1 MTEENAQVSNDQI
14 DKMKMSITKLKN
26 SQSKFLFFVTK
37 STNPSASMYEV
48 YFHANVVKNMGF
60 ETIILTDEDEYE
72 IPYWIDEDLTKLEHQ
87 PMSKAKLNVGPQD
100 VLVIPEIFSNVMEQ
114 TKTLPCIRVGLL
126 QSIDYMMNGLV
137 PSVDWSSFGIS
148 KVITTSDSLKNLV
161 EEFFGRDKFDVKTYD
176 IGLPEYFYN
185 DDAPKRPVITVVGR
199 NPNEISKLIKL
210 FYAKYPQYGW
220 VTFDSM
226 ITESKPPRSLT
237 RKEYADRL
245 RKNFAAVW
253 VDRIASFGTLPI
265 EAMASGCIPI
275 GLVPD
280 ITPEY
285 LLEKVVN
292 GENEDSGSEYTYAE
306 NSGVWTADYYSLPT
320 LIGDTLTKYLDDTI
334 EDDVYEKMKTISD
347 KYNQKN
353 SSVQISKIYKDLI
366 EERIVTLEKAISDL
380 DEKKA
385 EAADVA
391 SK

>member
-148 KVITTSDSLKNLV
+148 KVITTSDTLKNLV
-161 EEFFGRDKFDVKTYD
+161 EEFFGKDKFDVKTYD

-320 LIGDTLTKYLDDTI
+320 LIGNTLTKYLDDTI

>member
-1 MTEENAQVSNDQI
+1 MAEENAQVSNDQI
-14 DKMKMSITKLKN
+14 DKMKMSIAKLKN

-285 LLEKVVN
+285 LLE
-292 GENEDSGSEYTYAE
+292 EDEDGKTVYAE

-347 KYNQKN
+347 KYSQKN

>member
-1 MTEENAQVSNDQI
+1 MAEENAQVSNDQI
-14 DKMKMSITKLKN
+14 DKMKMSIVKLKN

-210 FYAKYPQYGW
+210 FYAKYSQYGW

-280 ITPEY
+280 NTPEY
-285 LLEKVVN
+285 LLE
-292 GENEDSGSEYTYAE
+292 EDEDGKIVYAE

-320 LIGDTLTKYLDDTI
+320 LIGDTVTKYLDDTI

-347 KYNQKN
+347 KYSQKN

-385 EAADVA
+385 EAADVT

>member
-1 MTEENAQVSNDQI
+1 MAEENAQVSNDQI
-14 DKMKMSITKLKN
+14 DKMKMSIAKLKN

-210 FYAKYPQYGW
+210 FYGKYPQYGW

-285 LLEKVVN
+285 LLE
-292 GENEDSGSEYTYAE
+292 EDEDGKTVYAE

-347 KYNQKN
+347 KYSQKN

>member
-148 KVITTSDSLKNLV
+148 KVITTSDTLKNLV
-161 EEFFGRDKFDVKTYD
+161 EEFFGKDKFDVKTYD

>member
-1 MTEENAQVSNDQI
+1 MAEENAQVSNDQI
-14 DKMKMSITKLKN
+14 DKMKMSIVKLKN

-285 LLEKVVN
+285 LLE
-292 GENEDSGSEYTYAE
+292 EDEDGKTVYAE

-320 LIGDTLTKYLDDTI
+320 LISDTVTKYLDDTI

-347 KYNQKN
+347 KYSQKN

-385 EAADVA
+385 EAADVT

>member
-285 LLEKVVN
+285 LLE
-292 GENEDSGSEYTYAE
+292 EDEDGKTVYAE

-347 KYNQKN
+347 KYSQKN

-385 EAADVA
+385 EAADVT

>member
-37 STNPSASMYEV
+37 STNPSASIYEV

-148 KVITTSDSLKNLV
+148 KVITTSDTLKNLV
-161 EEFFGRDKFDVKTYD
+161 EEFFGKDKFDVKTYD

-285 LLEKVVN
+285 LLE
-292 GENEDSGSEYTYAE
+292 EDEDGKTVYAE

-347 KYNQKN
+347 KYSQKN